1 MSLIAHW
8 KLDGNLKDSS
18 GYGHDLVMT
27 SGSASY
33 TTGVVTEKSWTGN
46 GGTAYPYAT
55 GISMGTYATISW
67 WEKTSATTDMSWAMT
82 CSASSIGMNLYHNGI
97 YTLNIGDGNDN
108 PFQTDSGSNI
118 SVYTDNKWH
127 HLAVTFNGSSKAK
140 LYIDGIYKGTAKT
153 YRNNTMSNARFDIG
167 SWHYD
172 TNYVW
177 AGGIN
182 DVRVYDNVLSD
193 KEIYDLSKACI
204 VHYKFA
210 ERILPPDYTEVEYLE
225 SSGTQYIDTGF
236 QVTSS
241 NYNTLRFILDAKAT
255 STSVGNRW
263 WAHGLGGAG
272 GATIYVGIG
281 NGSSSN
287 YPFTY
292 GSGYTDISTSYYGQ
306 LGIRYRWDYDL
317 AKKTYKVYTED
328 NRQIVNISNTSQ
340 GAFTSTA
347 STATLTLFCWKYA
360 STGNVGYYH
369 SDKIYSYKLYENNI
383 LVRDMIP
390 ALNSSSVA
398 GMYDFVTGTFYTNQG
413 SGSFTYGKSLPS
425 KYKKVNLSS
434 TWYSYWN
441 NSGTCTWNW
450 NDTSIS
456 PKISGTTIYSATK
469 GTAGNSAFCFGS
481 DSGVNICDCG
491 IITCSVWVY
500 LSGTVSGDVLYM
512 RSAQLDSNI
521 GTLSYNGSTNPST
534 WGTGTWVRASWTGKL
549 DSRTRDIYFCRYL
562 NNAGEYM
569 AVNGW
574 QIEYGDKVT
583 DYSNYTTT
591 RTFISDSSG
600 FDNYG
605 QIRST
610 NCPSYLSTS
619 RIGEGCFSFD
629 GTEKY
634 IQIQNVKKFYTQPWS
649 FSAWVYREDSTRSVF
664 LGNYPCTGNANI
676 EMLAGG
682 QVRVWWSGSPDY
694 YVSTIT
700 LNDWTH
706 IAVTNDLTNIKVF
719 VNGTLVGSTTT
730 STTLAT
736 FPNELRIGADYRG
749 GDSVSFKG
757 KITDV
762 RLYQSVLSADDIVSI
777 YKVRG
782 SIAQSS
788 IVKTDLLVESVG
800 DDISTGRNNSRYKSV
815 YEYVIANPNTTATG
829 YNLLLPGNKYTHV
842 TADVTTK
849 DIYGRTGWMCVA
861 SWDNACEWT
870 KTSVSSSNPQGA
882 TPTNCIS
889 SNFGE
894 CRLHA
899 FRILVSDA
907 ITNVGANATA
917 DFYFYWEDEVKW
929 KNVWFPTAGSFY
941 VDNARWT
948 LKQFDFSY
956 NLKFSYKNAS
966 HKWNRLSDY
975 YPWNNCAINYFCSNI
990 YGLQTTSY
998 KALTTPGQNF
1008 GVYSCCSDGSL
1019 SIPASGNTISVTGQD
1034 YGSHNAKLG
1043 YDDGVACKVA
1053 STTATGAYSDTGD
1066 TSANG
1071 KKMWWFIL

>member
-167 SWHYD
+167 SWHSD

-225 SSGTQYIDTGF
+225 SSGTQYI
-236 QVTSS
+236 
-241 NYNTLRFILDAKAT
+241 NI
-255 STSVGNRW
+255 
-263 WAHGLGGAG
+263 
-272 GATIYVGIG
+272 GIPV
-281 NGSSSN
+281 S
-287 YPFTY
+287 
-292 GSGYTDISTSYYGQ
+292 
-306 LGIRYRWDYDL
+306 
-317 AKKTYKVYTED
+317 
-328 NRQIVNISNTSQ
+328 
-340 GAFTSTA
+340 
-347 STATLTLFCWKYA
+347 A
-360 STGNVGYYH
+360 STGIDVDFQIKSNFDFNMVAGVWDRLALSARANTSLVCMATSGHADNSLNTGFLFTTGTRYRARYGSCFGGLTINTVKVYSNSNSNSTSGTTNITVFGCPSVG
-369 SDKIYSYKLYENNI
+369 SNTNGAPYSWTSYGCLRMYSCKVYDNGT

-736 FPNELRIGADYRG
+736 SPNELRIGADYRG

-788 IVKTDLLVESVG
+788 TVKTDLLVESVG

-975 YPWNNCAINYFCSNI
+975 TWNNTAINYYCPNI
-990 YGLQTTSY
+990 VAIQSTSY

-1008 GVYSCCSDGSL
+1008 GCYYWSDGSL
-1019 SIPASGNTISVTGQD
+1019 AIPASGNTTSVTGQD